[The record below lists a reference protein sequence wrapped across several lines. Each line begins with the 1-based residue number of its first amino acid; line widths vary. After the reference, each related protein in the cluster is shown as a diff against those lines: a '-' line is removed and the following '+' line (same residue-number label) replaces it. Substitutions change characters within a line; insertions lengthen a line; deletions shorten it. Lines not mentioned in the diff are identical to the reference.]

1 MQLLE
6 ELLDVDFVE
15 LLQLDEQQDT
25 TLSEA
30 LQLEELDEIE
40 IFEELLLDEST
51 DGGEL
56 LDFELLE
63 LTLEWEL
70 TDSDKED
77 DEQEKLGRLDELLE
91 ELSDWDEKKSDED
104 DLLEDA
110 ELQHTQEL
118 LELELLLLSLTLI
131 ELEDELLLT

>member
-6 ELLDVDFVE
+6 ELLDVDLVE
-15 LLQLDEQQDT
+15 LLLLDEQQDT
-25 TLSEA
+25 TISEG

-56 LDFELLE
+56 LDIELLE

-70 TDSDKED
+70 TESDKED

-91 ELSDWDEKKSDED
+91 ELSDWEERKIDED

-110 ELQHTQEL
+110 EL
-118 LELELLLLSLTLI
+118 
-131 ELEDELLLT
+131 

>member
-1 MQLLE
+1 M
-6 ELLDVDFVE
+6 
-15 LLQLDEQQDT
+15 
-25 TLSEA
+25 
-30 LQLEELDEIE
+30 
-40 IFEELLLDEST
+40 EELLLDEST

-56 LDFELLE
+56 LDLELLQ

-70 TDSDKED
+70 PDSDKED

-110 ELQHTQEL
+110 EL
-118 LELELLLLSLTLI
+118 
-131 ELEDELLLT
+131 

>member
-1 MQLLE
+1 M
-6 ELLDVDFVE
+6 
-15 LLQLDEQQDT
+15 
-25 TLSEA
+25 
-30 LQLEELDEIE
+30 
-40 IFEELLLDEST
+40 FEELLLDEST

-56 LDFELLE
+56 LDSELLE

-91 ELSDWDEKKSDED
+91 ELSDWEERKIDED

-110 ELQHTQEL
+110 EL
-118 LELELLLLSLTLI
+118 
-131 ELEDELLLT
+131 

>member
-1 MQLLE
+1 M
-6 ELLDVDFVE
+6 
-15 LLQLDEQQDT
+15 
-25 TLSEA
+25 
-30 LQLEELDEIE
+30 
-40 IFEELLLDEST
+40 EELLLDEST

-56 LDFELLE
+56 LDSELLQ

-110 ELQHTQEL
+110 EL
-118 LELELLLLSLTLI
+118 
-131 ELEDELLLT
+131 

>member
-118 LELELLLLSLTLI
+118 LELELLLLSLKLI

>member
-1 MQLLE
+1 M
-6 ELLDVDFVE
+6 
-15 LLQLDEQQDT
+15 
-25 TLSEA
+25 
-30 LQLEELDEIE
+30 
-40 IFEELLLDEST
+40 EELLLDDST

-56 LDFELLE
+56 LDLELLQ

-110 ELQHTQEL
+110 EL
-118 LELELLLLSLTLI
+118 
-131 ELEDELLLT
+131 